1 MRSRIKNR
9 PAVQR
14 IAIGAVAG
22 LGATGV
28 MQGLLTASAKLLPD
42 STPPMKGDPG
52 KFMVEKAKSVLP
64 EDTRQRV
71 PEAVD
76 KAAAKSL
83 QMGYGMTSGMLYAAC
98 RPRGG
103 SILIDGTI
111 LGVAVWAAGYLG
123 WLPAADLMPPVTE
136 HSAQQI
142 TVPIV
147 NHALFGIAVVAAYDG
162 MMRL

>member
-1 MRSRIKNR
+1 MRSRIKRR

-28 MQGLLTASAKLLPD
+28 MQGLLTASAKLLPE
-42 STPPMKGDPG
+42 SKPPMKADPG
-52 KFMVEKAKSVLP
+52 KFMAEKAH
-64 EDTRQRV
+64 V
-71 PEAVD
+71 PEQLQ

-83 QMGYGMTSGMLYAAC
+83 QMGYGMTSGMLYAAV

-103 SILIDGTI
+103 SILIDGTL

-136 HSAQQI
+136 HTAQQV